1 MNMSSQ
7 RLGKTRS
14 GKIIAQPIHLD
25 VQALNELAG
34 DYTQSDHFDAYALFQ
49 YLISR
54 EFRRQGRF
62 SPSVEIYKVQARF
75 HGDKLTNHQ
84 RFAEM
89 ESLFLTTIFDVVR
102 FGKCRADGI
111 FHD

>member
-14 GKIIAQPIHLD
+14 GKIIAQPIHMD
-25 VQALNELAG
+25 THALNEIAFNF
-34 DYTQSDHFDAYALFQ
+34 TQSDQFDAYALFQ

-54 EFRRQGRF
+54 EFRRQGRY

-89 ESLFLTTIFDVVR
+89 EALLLTTIFDVVR
-102 FGKCRADGI
+102 FGKSRADGI
-111 FHD
+111 FQD